1 MTLTQQQPKTTSA
14 KRLAGK
20 VAVVTGGSRGIGA
33 AIALRLAEE
42 GATVAVNYNS
52 NKSAADKVVKQIE
65 ELGSKAVALQGN
77 VKSEEDSKKLFAE
90 VTKEFGKIDILVNN
104 AGVYETLFITD
115 ITEEHI
121 DHVLGTNVKGVIL
134 ATKEALKNFA
144 DGGRII
150 NISSKAAEAAM
161 PGFSVYSATKA
172 ALDTLTRTWAQEL
185 GRRKIT
191 VNGVAPG
198 PVASDMFNTV
208 PEELKAQFIEKTALG
223 RVGEPEDI
231 AAVVAFLASDDGR
244 WVTGHTIAADGGI
257 TV

>member
-191 VNGVAPG
+191 VNAVAPG